1 MRDAVRFSIDE
12 LEKSIKEQPLNV
24 RNYFFLIDAY
34 RLAGQY
40 ALDPLYVEKAEKI
53 AQQALQLAPRR
64 AELYRS
70 MPELYV
76 VKGDF
81 KKAEEWAKKGIDY
94 NISPRELH
102 LFIATIWLQGKDFD
116 KAFFELGE
124 AEKNGLLISEKSNFP
139 IYLATSLPAGQEN
152 KKAVEY
158 VDRLV
163 RETSGDPIAS
173 GAQAIVYHKT
183 GRRAEA
189 AKILGSIQASDTR
202 FAEEIRQ
209 YMQ

>member
-1 MRDAVRFSIDE
+1 VTSLPGE
-12 LEKSIKEQPLNV
+12 
-24 RNYFFLIDAY
+24 
-34 RLAGQY
+34 
-40 ALDPLYVEKAEKI
+40 
-53 AQQALQLAPRR
+53 
-64 AELYRS
+64 
-70 MPELYV
+70 
-76 VKGDF
+76 
-81 KKAEEWAKKGIDY
+81 
-94 NISPRELH
+94 
-102 LFIATIWLQGKDFD
+102 KDFD

-163 RETSGDPIAS
+163 RETSEDPIAR